1 MSYLRRFLLLSLFL
15 LASVSISVAGDQTR
29 VIHLKVEEFTLQNG
43 MMFLVVERHAMPQ
56 VACRLAIRAGSAL
69 ETGGKTGIAHMLE
82 HMMFKGTK
90 NFGTLDFEKDQEL
103 QEEIEKAYQAVL
115 SEQRKRYPDQTLI
128 RSMLKK
134 MEELRLEVQKIYV
147 PQAFSSQLGRNGA
160 VGVNAFTNKDE
171 TQYIMSIPSDMIEQ
185 WFSIVSEQI
194 FEPAWREFYVEK
206 EVVQREWDFRY
217 VNNPEGAGWVD
228 LHATA
233 YTAHPYRNPI
243 IGWKSDME
251 RFNTRDAIEFHKA
264 FYNPTNAVCVLV
276 GDVTVAKAKEL
287 AQIYFGRYPAG
298 RRAPETVT
306 REPVQQ
312 GPRKSIRFLQGA
324 RTPNILIGFHAA
336 PMGTKDFFALD
347 VATMILSQGRGARLT
362 QEIVNK
368 GLAVEAWASNPD
380 NRFGGMFILG
390 GSPNEPERIRKEGLS
405 EDETRQAYVALCD
418 ELENALIKQ
427 IEEMKRELVSER
439 ELDRIRKLT
448 YRDLLEKLRKNE
460 DLATTL
466 ATLEVQVGWRYL
478 LTYMERVSEV
488 TASDLQSAL
497 EKYLRPANRTSVYV
511 IPGGKQAR
519 PPADY
524 HEVRTLSG
532 SAAARIVRPSDFSN
546 HSIYP
551 TPRDWKHPLS
561 FQRKPR
567 KVEYAQ
573 AKKDEIEG
581 VPIFYLPDREIPLID
596 LTLLMR
602 AGSVDVENSKWG
614 LSNVLNESWITGGT
628 TRLSPPEFAIILDE
642 SAIRMSI
649 AVEEESSTIKL
660 SVLREDWNKALSLL
674 EEILTRPGF
683 DPNIVRVAKEQFI
696 TSLRRQSGDARA
708 VSVRE
713 GKVWHFKGHP
723 YGRDPLDAIKT
734 IPQISGEDLSQFLH
748 TYFASNNVVACI
760 AGDIEEE
767 DATRSL
773 GHLFHSLGKHKIPER
788 GLGEPEK
795 TPPVLALI
803 HKPGQIQSQV
813 FMVLPSVERTNS
825 DYWKLNLLMDLFGGG
840 DSLMYTRLRD
850 DLGLVYSSRFQQTYK
865 WKAGML
871 TGYIGCK
878 AEKTAQAIAETASIM
893 KSLGCRIPGE
903 FLEQKR
909 LDVLNSF
916 VFNVDTPS
924 ELVEVYGRYYLRG
937 EPLDTLERIQAAYMR
952 AGGKELEALAKTF
965 LDPRKL
971 QIFIVAD
978 KTWPV
983 EKPDGQRVS
992 LEEDLRAEAK
1002 KLELPFMEIPLR

>member
-1 MSYLRRFLLLSLFL
+1 MSYLRRFLFFSFLL
-15 LASVSISVAGDQTR
+15 LASVSISTADDPNR
-29 VIHLKVEEFTLQNG
+29 VINLKVEEFTLQNG

-69 ETGGKTGIAHMLE
+69 ETNGKTGIAHMLE

-90 NFGTLDFEKDQEL
+90 NLGTLDFQKDQEL
-103 QEEIEKAYQAVL
+103 QEKIEEAYQAVL
-115 SEQRKRYPDQTLI
+115 SEQRKRYPDWALI
-128 RSMLKK
+128 RSMLKR

-171 TQYIMSIPSDMIEQ
+171 TQYVMSVPSDMMEQ

-233 YTAHPYRNPI
+233 YTAHPYRNPT

-298 RRAPETVT
+298 QRAPETVT
-306 REPVQQ
+306 KEPAQQ
-312 GPRKSIRFLQGA
+312 GPRKTVRFLQGA
-324 RTPNILIGFHAA
+324 RKPNVLIGFHTA
-336 PMGTKDFFALD
+336 PMATKDFFALD

-368 GLAVEAWASNPD
+368 GLAVEAWAYNPD
-380 NRFGGMFILG
+380 NRYGGMFILG
-390 GSPNEPERIRKEGLS
+390 GSPNEPEGIGKEGLS
-405 EDETRQAYVALCD
+405 EDEARKAYVASCD

-427 IEEMKRELVSER
+427 IENMKRELVSKR
-439 ELDRIRKLT
+439 ELERIRKLS

-478 LTYMERVSEV
+478 LTYMEKISEI
-488 TASDLQSAL
+488 TANDLQSAV
-497 EKYLRPANRTSVYV
+497 EKYLHPLNKTSVYV
-511 IPGGKQAR
+511 IPGGKREQ
-519 PPADY
+519 PPVDY
-524 HEVRTLSG
+524 QEVRTLSG

-561 FQRKPR
+561 FERKPR

-581 VPIFYLPDREIPLID
+581 VPVFHLPDQEIPLID
-596 LTLLMR
+596 LTLLIR

-628 TRLSPPEFAIILDE
+628 ARLSPLEFAMILDE

-660 SVLREDWNKALSLL
+660 SALREDWNKALSLL
-674 EEILTRPGF
+674 EEILIRPGF
-683 DPNIVRVAKEQFI
+683 DPNIVRVAKEQLI
-696 TSLRRQSGDARA
+696 TALRRQSGDARA

-734 IPQISGEDLSQFLH
+734 IPQIQGEDLSQFLK

-760 AGDIEEE
+760 AGDIEKE
-767 DATRSL
+767 DAIKSL
-773 GHLFHSLGKHKIPER
+773 GHLFRSLGKHKIPER
-788 GLGEPEK
+788 GFGAPKETL
-795 TPPVLALI
+795 PVLTLI

-813 FMVLPSVERTNS
+813 FMVLPSVKRT
-825 DYWKLNLLMDLFGGG
+825 DPEYWKLNLLMDLFGGG

-850 DLGLVYSSRFQQTYK
+850 DLGLVYSSGFQQTYK

-878 AEKTAQAIAETASIM
+878 AEKTAEAIAETAHIM
-893 KSLGCRIPGE
+893 TSLGNRIPE
-903 FLEQKR
+903 EILEQKR

-924 ELVEVYGRYYLRG
+924 ELVEVYGRYYMRG
-937 EPLDTLERIQAAYMR
+937 EPLDTLERIQEAYMG
-952 AGGKELEALAKTF
+952 AGGKELEILAKTF
-965 LDPRKL
+965 LDPKKL
-971 QIFIVAD
+971 QVFIVAD
-978 KTWPV
+978 KTLPV
-983 EKPDGQRVS
+983 EKNDGQKIS
-992 LEEDLRAEAK
+992 LEQDLKAVGEE
-1002 KLELPFMEIPLR
+1002 LGLPFMEIPLR